1 MGPEAEKPPG
11 WAQLPTNQPT
21 NQLKEEEQGK
31 WCIAGAVGG
40 LVVKQVWSE
49 LNSRLGHGESMLA
62 SLRQARGRGWSG
74 SALQP
79 RAEIFTGGNLH
90 TTTAG

>member
-1 MGPEAEKPPG
+1 MGPEAEKPPRAG
-11 WAQLPTNQPT
+11 GGGT
-21 NQLKEEEQGK
+21 NQLEPEEEEQGK

-62 SLRQARGRGWSG
+62 SLRQAGGRGWSG

-79 RAEIFTGGNLH
+79 RAEIFTAGNLH
-90 TTTAG
+90 TTAG